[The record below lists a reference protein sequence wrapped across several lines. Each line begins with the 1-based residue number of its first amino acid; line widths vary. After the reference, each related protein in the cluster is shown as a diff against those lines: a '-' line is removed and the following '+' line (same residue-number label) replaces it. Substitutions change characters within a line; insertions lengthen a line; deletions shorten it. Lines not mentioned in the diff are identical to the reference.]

1 MSQLTD
7 SERRSL
13 EDQLN
18 KRLLVSC
25 EESEKAGFSPKSF
38 RESLAKDGPV
48 AAVSRVI
55 MSDPKTSGF
64 TALLDAKRADL
75 TGEAIAL
82 NGPWQALFDPK
93 VLDQARKRLIE
104 YKRPDLAKD

>member
-13 EDQLN
+13 EDQLT
-18 KRLLVSC
+18 KRLLEAC
-25 EESEKAGFSPKSF
+25 EESEKAGYLPKPF
-38 RESLAKDGPV
+38 RASLVKNGAV
-48 AAVSRVI
+48 EAVSRVI
-55 MSDPKTSGF
+55 TSDPKTSGF
-64 TALLDAKRADL
+64 AALLDAKRADL